1 MKASLIIII
10 LLTLNTS
17 AILIEPISVFVK
29 GINTW
34 ILVVIEFVLGII
46 YYINWMLKDIRK
58 SFEIELN
65 RLNFY
70 PKSTH
75 QNK

>member
-1 MKASLIIII
+1 MKTSLIIIV

-17 AILIEPISVFVK
+17 AILIEPISALVK
-29 GINTW
+29 SVNTW
-34 ILVVIEFVLGII
+34 ILIVVEFILGGI
-46 YYINWMLKDIRK
+46 YYLNWWLKDLRK
-58 SFEIELN
+58 SFEIDLN
-65 RLNFY
+65 QLNFY